1 MAGVTADVEVV
12 WTLDVPDLQ
21 KRLDGAVLRV
31 LTKGAKAFIADARK
45 NWRGWIYKGRP
56 TDKRNISINAWASTV
71 QGTEHPY
78 SLTIANEARGVYTD
92 APYVA
97 YIHRAGT
104 SDKAADVLFGAWA
117 GTLVP
122 QLEAALT
129 VAIRDE
135 LGKPGPVKRRR
146 LNRASD
152 ATRLILT

>member
-12 WTLDVPDLQ
+12 WTLDVPNLE
-21 KRLDGAVLRV
+21 KRLDAAVLRV
-31 LTKGAKAFIADARK
+31 LTKGAKALIADARK

-56 TDKRNISINAWASTV
+56 TDKRNISINAWTSTV

-78 SLTIANEARGVYTD
+78 SVTIGNEARGVYSGK
-92 APYVA
+92 PYVA

-104 SDKAADVLFGAWA
+104 TDRAYDVLFGSWA

-135 LGKPGPVKRRR
+135 MGKPGPVKRRR
-146 LNRASD
+146 INRASD

>member
-1 MAGVTADVEVV
+1 VAAVTADVEVA

-21 KRLDGAVLRV
+21 KRLDGVVLRV
-31 LTKGAKAFIADARK
+31 LGKGAKALIADARK

-56 TDKRNISINAWASTV
+56 TDKRNISLNAWASTV
-71 QGTEHPY
+71 QGTEYPY
-78 SLTIANEARGVYTD
+78 SVTIANEARGVYTGD
-92 APYVA
+92 PYVA
-97 YIHRAGT
+97 YIHRAGVT
-104 SDKAADVLFGAWA
+104 DKAADVLFGAWA

-122 QLEAALT
+122 QLAAALT

-135 LGKPGPVKRRR
+135 MGKPGPVKRRR

>member
-1 MAGVTADVEVV
+1 MAAVTADVEVV

-21 KRLDGAVLRV
+21 KRMDGVVLRV
-31 LTKGAKAFIADARK
+31 LTKAAKGFIEDARK
-45 NWRGWIYKGRP
+45 NWRGWVYKGRP
-56 TDKRNISINAWASTV
+56 TDKRNISINAWSSTV
-71 QGTEHPY
+71 QGTEYPY
-78 SLTIANEARGVYTD
+78 SMTIGNAARGVYTD
-92 APYVA
+92 DPYVA

-104 SDKAADVLFGAWA
+104 TDKAADVLFGAWA

-122 QLEAALT
+122 QLEAVLT

-152 ATRLILT
+152 AKRLILT